1 LLGVPAARYARH
13 RTLLEGKKMISRG
26 TFCRRAR
33 AGLLVTSVTA
43 AALLANASLASAAGV
58 TGYNVVQG

>member
-1 LLGVPAARYARH
+1 
-13 RTLLEGKKMISRG
+13 
-26 TFCRRAR
+26 
-33 AGLLVTSVTA
+33 VTA